1 MNPISLRAAFLA
13 CCFVIALVPRPAEEE
28 VKHFGLT
35 ATDRFRFCAAS
46 VFGKPILTD
55 IERDDLFGPM
65 CQHGETREALK
76 KALVSNG
83 ISVFEDSQFVYLTF
97 FTPGT
102 KPEEFSISWLPMNS
116 KVQPTGCRTLARAA
130 VDDVGRV
137 ILHEARM
144 PDFSYPDAPQNE
156 PVKAKLVLGLEE
168 CELKAGTESVLGVLG
183 GTRLVYGEMRDGT
196 FRFLWDSPL
205 FGLLH
210 NAGYIS
216 ELRDM
221 NGDGVKEILVTYN
234 ASGASESYDGLAIF
248 DIDGNELDPGDDSLI
263 GESFRYETRED
274 GKVDVLVVNNERTDR
289 YTLVNGHY
297 VQEKL
302 SKQSQRK
309 RQAQPP
315 KP

>member
-97 FTPGT
+97 GRGT
-102 KPEEFSISWLPMNS
+102 QTQEFSVSWLAMNGR
-116 KVQPTGCRTLARAA
+116 VLPPGCRALTPEAL
-130 VDDVGRV
+130 DDVGRAV
-137 ILHEARM
+137 LHEARM
-144 PDFSYPDAPQNE
+144 PDFPLPYAPQNE
-156 PVKAKLVLGLEE
+156 PIKAKLFLVLNE
-168 CELKAGTESVLGVLG
+168 CELKVGTESVVGVLG

-248 DIDGNELDPGDDSLI
+248 DIDGNELDPGNDSLI

-289 YTLVNGHY
+289 YKLVNGHY